1 MPRKKVKVGDL
12 YEVDTFARV
21 IVHVK
26 ITQVICDKSYKCV
39 LVRESDLKDLRN
51 ASVHI
56 EKGAKPEDV
65 EGYLYEWQI
74 KKSLSRRGKRRRV
87 VRGNRKKEET

>member
-26 ITQVICDKSYKCV
+26 ITQVEDDKSYKCV

-51 ASVHI
+51 AGVYI
-56 EKGAKPEDV
+56 EKDDKPEDV

-74 KKSLSRRGKRRRV
+74 KKSLSRGGKRRRV